1 MHLFQKKQDGTA
13 AAAPQKKKKKIVLAV
28 ILVIVIV
35 IGVIAG
41 ALKKMTAQV
50 ETAANTVEIE
60 PVEKRDLSDSIS
72 LKGTIAG
79 ESKTNVMSIAAAEI
93 TAGDVQAGAR
103 DTRSGG
109 YREADHRA

>member
-13 AAAPQKKKKKIVLAV
+13 VAAPQKKKKKIVLVV

-50 ETAANTVEIE
+50 ESVANTVEIE

-79 ESKTNVMSIAAAEI
+79 IDGRTDIIIYPA
-93 TAGDVQAGAR
+93 
-103 DTRSGG
+103 
-109 YREADHRA
+109 